1 MNETNKEDAE
11 EVVVTEISSERG
23 KLVPRNHNG
32 PLVRASKPSGLV
44 WRNIWGKKVIDSY
57 RGVVEAANNLIR
69 ACMDHERTKA
79 QLEDLDVEIQTERL
93 SRQNRLKEAKRK
105 QEKEALEYRKEMAV
119 LQIEAVEAEERLRK
133 QAQSEKRKPDDVLQP
148 KSRMERLLSELDQCM
163 DEWNLQQEHM
173 KARGLNEKSNEWQI
187 LKNRY
192 EAELHR
198 IQDL

>member
-23 KLVPRNHNG
+23 KLVPKNQNG

-79 QLEDLDVEIQTERL
+79 QLEDLDDEIQTERL
-93 SRQNRLKEAKRK
+93 SRKIRLEEAKRR
-105 QEKEALEYRKEMAV
+105 QEKAEIEHRRDMANLRKEA
-119 LQIEAVEAEERLRK
+119 ADAERCSQE
-133 QAQSEKRKPDDVLQP
+133 QPQGDKRKFGTDNP
-148 KSRMERLLSELDQCM
+148 KSQAVRKADELFRCM
-163 DEWNLQQEHM
+163 KEWDDLQ
-173 KARGLNEKSNEWQI
+173 KAMREKEIPEDSNEWQAMFRQYQ
-187 LKNRY
+187 NRI
-192 EAELHR
+192 ETL
-198 IQDL
+198 QDS

>member
-23 KLVPRNHNG
+23 KLVPKNQNG

-79 QLEDLDVEIQTERL
+79 QLEDLDDEIQTERL
-93 SRQNRLKEAKRK
+93 SRKIRLEEVKRR
-105 QEKEALEYRKEMAV
+105 QEKAEIEHRRDMANLRKEVA
-119 LQIEAVEAEERLRK
+119 EAERRSQE
-133 QAQSEKRKPDDVLQP
+133 QPQGDKRKPDSDP
-148 KSRMERLLSELDQCM
+148 KSRVDRIVRCRK
-163 DEWNLQQEHM
+163 EWEEM
-173 KARGLNEKSNEWQI
+173 KVGLNKEGITDESPEWKMMENKYQDEI
-187 LKNRY
+187 R
-192 EAELHR
+192 R
-198 IQDL
+198 IRDT